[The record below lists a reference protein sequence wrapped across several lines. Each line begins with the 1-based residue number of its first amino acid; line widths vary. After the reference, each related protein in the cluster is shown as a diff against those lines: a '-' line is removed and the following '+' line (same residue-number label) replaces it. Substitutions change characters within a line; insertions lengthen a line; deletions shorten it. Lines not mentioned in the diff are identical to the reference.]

1 MGGGLA
7 AQRCCETLRALGHD
21 GPITIAG
28 AEDTEPYDRPPLSK
42 GGLADAPADPR
53 FRPREWYAAH
63 AVELRLGAAAVRLRP
78 GARTVELTSGERLR
92 YDDLLI
98 ATGSRPV
105 MLPALAGFA
114 NVQALRTL
122 RDARRLREAIGAGAA
137 VTVIGG
143 GLIGLEVASSA
154 RRQGAAVTVV
164 EAAPLPLGGLLGRE
178 VGLRLAAWHREDGA
192 DLRLGSA
199 VASARGGERG
209 RSDDAAARDG
219 ERGRGD
225 DTAARDGER
234 GRGGGAAERRI
245 EEVVL
250 ADGSRI
256 ATDHV
261 VVAVGVR
268 PEAAWLEGSGL
279 DPRGVPTGAGG
290 RTALPHVFAAG
301 DVTGSGHWEAAARR
315 GAGVARALLGLPP
328 AAPAPPSFW
337 SDQLGLRLQCVGAPA
352 GTRATIAAD
361 AEGRGFEAV
370 YRREGRISAV
380 LLAGRSGADL
390 RAARRLL
397 TPEPQ
402 LERSAA

>member
-1 MGGGLA
+1 MSHGLLIVGGGLA

-28 AEDTEPYDRPPLSK
+28 AEGSEPYDRPPLSK
-42 GGLADAPADPR
+42 QGLAGAAADPR
-53 FRPREWYAAH
+53 FRPREWYAEH
-63 AVELRLGAAAVRLRP
+63 AVALRLGAPAVRLHP
-78 GARTVELTSGERLR
+78 GARAVELAGGERLR

-98 ATGSRPV
+98 ATGARPV

-122 RDARRLREAIGAGAA
+122 ADARRLQQALSAGAR

-154 RRQGAAVTVV
+154 RRLGAPVTVV

-192 DLRLGSA
+192 DLRLGAVLSSACGGETGERRTEDEA
-199 VASARGGERG
+199 VAAATPARRV
-209 RSDDAAARDG
+209 
-219 ERGRGD
+219 
-225 DTAARDGER
+225 
-234 GRGGGAAERRI
+234 

-279 DPRGVPTGAGG
+279 DPRGVRTGEGG
-290 RTALPHVFAAG
+290 RTALPRVYAAG
-301 DVTGSGHWEAAARR
+301 DVTGGGHWEAAARQ
-315 GAGVARALLGLPP
+315 GAAVARALLGLPP
-328 AAPAPPSFW
+328 APPAPPSFW
-337 SDQLGLRLQCVGAPA
+337 SDQLGLRLQCVGEPA
-352 GTRATIAAD
+352 GARATLAPD
-361 AEGRGFEAV
+361 PVGRGFEAV
-370 YRREGRISAV
+370 YRRDGRLSAV
-380 LLAGRSGADL
+380 LLAGRSAADL

-397 TPEPQ
+397 TPESQ

>member
-1 MGGGLA
+1 MSHGLLIVGGGLA

-28 AEDTEPYDRPPLSK
+28 AEGSEPYDRPPLSK
-42 GGLADAPADPR
+42 EGLSDAAADPR
-53 FRPREWYAAH
+53 FRPRSWYAEH
-63 AVELRLGAAAVRLRP
+63 GVVLRLGAPAVRLRP
-78 GARTVELTSGERLR
+78 GARTVELAGGERLR

-105 MLPALAGFA
+105 MLPALADYA

-122 RDARRLREAIGAGAA
+122 ADAERLRAALSAGAS
-137 VTVIGG
+137 VTVIGA

-154 RRQGAAVTVV
+154 RRAGAAVTVV
-164 EAAPLPLGGLLGRE
+164 EAAPLPLGGLLGPE

-192 DLRLGSA
+192 DLRLGA
-199 VASARGGERG
+199 ALASVRGEDRV
-209 RSDDAAARDG
+209 
-219 ERGRGD
+219 
-225 DTAARDGER
+225 
-234 GRGGGAAERRI
+234 
-245 EEVVL
+245 EEVQL

-268 PEAAWLEGSGL
+268 PEVAWLGGSGL
-279 DPRGVPTGAGG
+279 VPRGIH
-290 RTALPHVFAAG
+290 TALPHVYAAG
-301 DVTGSGHWEAAARR
+301 DVTGSGHWEAAARS
-315 GAGVARALLGLPP
+315 GAAVARTLLGLDPTP
-328 AAPAPPSFW
+328 PAPPSFW
-337 SDQLGLRLQCVGAPA
+337 SDQLGLRLQCVGEPA
-352 GTRATIAAD
+352 GARATIAAD
-361 AEGRGFEAV
+361 PEGRGFEAV
-370 YRREGRISAV
+370 YRRDGRVSAV
-380 LLAGRSGADL
+380 LLAGCSAADL

>member
-21 GPITIAG
+21 GLITIAG
-28 AEDTEPYDRPPLSK
+28 AEGSEPYDRPPLSK
-42 GGLADAPADPR
+42 EGLAGAADPR
-53 FRPREWYAAH
+53 FRPREWYAEHGVA
-63 AVELRLGAAAVRLRP
+63 LQLGAPAVRLHP
-78 GARTVELTSGERLR
+78 GARTVELAGGECLR

-98 ATGSRPV
+98 ATGARPV

-122 RDARRLREAIGAGAA
+122 DDSRRLGEALGAGAA
-137 VTVIGG
+137 VTVIGA

-154 RRQGAAVTVV
+154 RRLGTAVNVV
-164 EAAPLPLGGLLGRE
+164 EAAPLPLRGLLGGE

-192 DLRLGSA
+192 DLRLGA
-199 VASARGGERG
+199 ALESARGGDRV
-209 RSDDAAARDG
+209 
-219 ERGRGD
+219 
-225 DTAARDGER
+225 
-234 GRGGGAAERRI
+234 
-245 EEVVL
+245 EELVL

-268 PEAAWLEGSGL
+268 PAAEWLDGSGL
-279 DPRGVPTGAGG
+279 LLRGI
-290 RTALPHVFAAG
+290 RTALPHVYAAG
-301 DVTGSGHWEAAARR
+301 DVTGGGHWEAAARQ
-315 GAGVARALLGLPP
+315 GAAVARALLGLPP
-328 AAPAPPSFW
+328 APPAPPSFW
-337 SDQLGLRLQCVGAPA
+337 SDQLGLRLQCVGEPA
-352 GTRATIAAD
+352 GARATIAAD
-361 AEGRGFEAV
+361 PEGRGFEAV
-370 YRREGRISAV
+370 YRREGRTSAV
-380 LLAGRSGADL
+380 LLAGRSAADL